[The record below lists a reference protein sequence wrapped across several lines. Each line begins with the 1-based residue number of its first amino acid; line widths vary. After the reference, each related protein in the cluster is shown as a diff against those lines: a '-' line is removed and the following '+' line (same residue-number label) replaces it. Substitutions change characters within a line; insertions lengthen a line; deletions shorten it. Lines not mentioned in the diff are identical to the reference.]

1 MSATTAFQCDGPACE
16 QLTTKPPGTQWPPQW
31 VRLTVFLP
39 GAARGISGAF
49 HDRGCA
55 EAWIAEHVE
64 LHPETDAFGIVRPE
78 TLAEGRAY
86 AETAKR

>member
-39 GAARGISGAF
+39 GAARGVSGAF

-55 EAWIAEHVE
+55 EAWIAERVE
-64 LHPETDAFGIVRPE
+64 LHPEADATRVFLDTVE
-78 TLAEGRAY
+78 ATAAH